1 MGLPRVEYLHTILRY
16 LQDEW
21 RDKKRG
27 QPEWEWSQWTLIEG
41 DRSTPQQTNG
51 CDCGVFMLCTMDL
64 ISQGLQVRF
73 DQQQLTDAHF
83 RERIGWA
90 ILHSTLAF

>member
-1 MGLPRVEYLHTILRY
+1 MHTSGNASDGPYYTTPLRF
-16 LQDEW
+16 
-21 RDKKRG
+21 G
-27 QPEWEWSQWTLIEG
+27 QPEWEWSQSTLIEG

-83 RERIGWA
+83 RERIGLA

>member
-1 MGLPRVEYLHTILRY
+1 
-16 LQDEW
+16 
-21 RDKKRG
+21 
-27 QPEWEWSQWTLIEG
+27 
-41 DRSTPQQTNG
+41 
-51 CDCGVFMLCTMDL
+51 MLCTMDL